1 MISKKILRE
10 LVDQKLKDADV
21 LIANRRYASAIYIAG
36 YAIEL
41 ALKLKVCKIFRF
53 TKGFPENK
61 AEFTFY
67 QNSAKSQPLLAGTI
81 TQIKDI
87 RNHDLNKLLFYSGV
101 EYQIRLNFLNEWN
114 LVVSW
119 DPEMR
124 YKLQKVL
131 KKEAVNNVKAI
142 KTLVQNIL

>member
-10 LVDQKLKDADV
+10 LVDQKLKDADI

-36 YAIEL
+36 YALEL
-41 ALKLKVCKIFRF
+41 ALKLKVCKIFKF
-53 TKGFPENK
+53 AQGFPENK
-61 AEFTFY
+61 AEFIFY
-67 QNSAKSQPLLAGTI
+67 QNSVKSQPLLAGTI
-81 TQIKDI
+81 IQIKDI

-114 LVVSW
+114 LVVGW

-131 KKEAVNNVKAI
+131 KREAVSNIKAI

>member
-1 MISKKILRE
+1 MRE
-10 LVDQKLKDADV
+10 LVDQKLKDAEV
-21 LIANRRYASAIYIAG
+21 LIANRRYTSAIYMAG

-41 ALKLKVCKIFRF
+41 ALKLKICKIFKF
-53 TKGFPENK
+53 VQGFPENK
-61 AEFTFY
+61 AEFRTY

-101 EYQIRLNFLNEWN
+101 EFRIKLNYLDEWN
-114 LVVSW
+114 LVASW

-124 YKLQKVL
+124 YKVRKVL
-131 KKEAVNNVKAI
+131 KSEAVSKLTAI
-142 KTLVQNIL
+142 ETLVENIL

>member
-1 MISKKILRE
+1 MISKKNLRE
-10 LVDQKLKDADV
+10 LVGQKLKDADI

-41 ALKLKVCKIFRF
+41 ALKLKICKIFKFAHR
-53 TKGFPENK
+53 FPENK
-61 AEFTFY
+61 TEFIFY
-67 QNSAKSQPLLAGTI
+67 QNSVKSQLRLAGTI

-101 EYQIRLNFLNEWN
+101 EVQVKLNFLDEWN
-114 LVVSW
+114 LACSW

-124 YKLQKVL
+124 YKIQKVL
-131 KKEAVNNVKAI
+131 KRQAVSKVTAI
-142 KTLVQNIL
+142 NTIIKNIL

>member
-1 MISKKILRE
+1 MISKNILRE
-10 LVDQKLKDADV
+10 LISEKLKDSDI
-21 LIANRRYASAIYIAG
+21 LIDNRRYASAVYMAG
-36 YAIEL
+36 YALEL
-41 ALKLKVCKIFRF
+41 ALKLKICKIFKF
-53 TKGFPENK
+53 GQGFPENK
-61 AEFTFY
+61 AEFIFY
-67 QNSAKSQPLLAGTI
+67 QNSVKSQPLLAGTI

-119 DPEMR
+119 EPEMR
-124 YKLQKVL
+124 YKVQNVL
-131 KKEAVNNVKAI
+131 KREAVNNVKAI

>member
-36 YAIEL
+36 YSLEL
-41 ALKLKVCKIFRF
+41 ALKLKVCKIFNF
-53 TKGFPENK
+53 VQGFPENK
-61 AEFTFY
+61 AEFIFY
-67 QNSAKSQPLLAGTI
+67 QNSVKSQPLLAGTI

-114 LVVSW
+114 LVVGW

-124 YKLQKVL
+124 YKSQKVL
-131 KKEAVNNVKAI
+131 KREAISNIKAI